1 MLLTVSIVFLPA
13 VLLIRAQKP
22 EISSLILVALMVALG
37 IVVFLH
43 AMFLLQ
49 LHQQHRQLA
58 NALHITSKE
67 ILQAENQVAAN
78 FALAQSACA
87 ESDALRKAALALTQD
102 LRMDSVLDT
111 LLQSLAGLVPCECA
125 RVLLVENKSHLFV
138 ARERLLEELPKLASG
153 YPETFDATNFPL
165 LQRVLSNR
173 NSILLPDARQE
184 KDWRPLEGRIDIRSW
199 LCVPL
204 VAAEESIGIL
214 AIDHAKPNVF
224 TREHLRLT
232 KSLAASA
239 AAAVQSARLFEQA
252 QLFGSELERRVLD
265 LRAAQNALRHA
276 EGDRRLSEDKFQ
288 KVFRSNP
295 IPLSI
300 TTVDEGRFLEVNTA
314 FELRYGYRQDELIGR
329 TVHELGIWEDDY
341 ERSLVIAYLKS
352 GGPIRNVI
360 TRLRAKSGEL
370 MLTIYSADRIQ
381 FEGHACIL
389 AVSEDALK
397 YESHLS
403 N

>member
-1 MLLTVSIVFLPA
+1 MTLFSKARMQLKRRSAVLMLLTVSIVFLPA

-22 EISSLILVALMVALG
+22 EIPSLILVALMVALG

-125 RVLLVENKSHLFV
+125 RVLLVEEQSHLFV
-138 ARERLLEELPKLASG
+138 ARERGLENLPKVLPC
-153 YPETFDATNFPL
+153 YPETFDAANFPL
-165 LQRVLSNR
+165 LQRVLSNQ
-173 NSILLPDARQE
+173 NSILLPDTKQE
-184 KDWRPLEGRIDIRSW
+184 KDWRPLKGRIDIRSW

-204 VAAEESIGIL
+204 VAAEESVGVL
-214 AIDHAKPNVF
+214 AMDDAKPNIF

-239 AAAVQSARLFEQA
+239 AAAIQNARLYEQA
-252 QLFGSELERRVLD
+252 LLFGSELERRVLD

-276 EGDRRLSEDKFQ
+276 EGNRRLSEDKFQ

-300 TTVDEGRFLEVNTA
+300 TTVDE
-314 FELRYGYRQDELIGR
+314 
-329 TVHELGIWEDDY
+329 
-341 ERSLVIAYLKS
+341 
-352 GGPIRNVI
+352 
-360 TRLRAKSGEL
+360 
-370 MLTIYSADRIQ
+370 
-381 FEGHACIL
+381 
-389 AVSEDALK
+389 
-397 YESHLS
+397 
-403 N
+403 

>member
-1 MLLTVSIVFLPA
+1 
-13 VLLIRAQKP
+13 
-22 EISSLILVALMVALG
+22 
-37 IVVFLH
+37 
-43 AMFLLQ
+43 
-49 LHQQHRQLA
+49 
-58 NALHITSKE
+58 
-67 ILQAENQVAAN
+67 
-78 FALAQSACA
+78 
-87 ESDALRKAALALTQD
+87 LTQD

-295 IPLSI
+295 I
-300 TTVDEGRFLEVNTA
+300 
-314 FELRYGYRQDELIGR
+314 
-329 TVHELGIWEDDY
+329 
-341 ERSLVIAYLKS
+341 
-352 GGPIRNVI
+352 
-360 TRLRAKSGEL
+360 
-370 MLTIYSADRIQ
+370 
-381 FEGHACIL
+381 
-389 AVSEDALK
+389 
-397 YESHLS
+397 
-403 N
+403 